1 MVRHSISRGVVLSMS
16 PKLLSSKVG
25 QRDCSEGDSYPLFI
39 DYGAI
44 LGLVLEG
51 RSGCS
56 ENEIEDVVSCS

>member
-1 MVRHSISRGVVLSMS
+1 MS